1 MYTVWIYYERTWRY
15 TKGECHQGIET
26 CSYHVKEVLF
36 RNWNMLLTAAAKRN
50 PQKHLETLE
59 NTSIKGG
66 GQIREKQYTK
76 EHYPEILSKGD

>member
-1 MYTVWIYYERTWRY
+1 
-15 TKGECHQGIET
+15 
-26 CSYHVKEVLF
+26 
-36 RNWNMLLTAAAKRN
+36 MLLTAAAKRN